1 MYDICINKLLYFIL
15 FKNAYKTIAFTHI
28 RREKIA
34 KTENILQYHI
44 ELHTILCS
52 IRFITSVVTIVVVV
66 VKGVNSG
73 HGLFLGL

>member
-1 MYDICINKLLYFIL
+1 MYDICMNKLLYFIL
-15 FKNAYKTIAFTHI
+15 FYSKMHI

-44 ELHTILCS
+44 ELHTILCF